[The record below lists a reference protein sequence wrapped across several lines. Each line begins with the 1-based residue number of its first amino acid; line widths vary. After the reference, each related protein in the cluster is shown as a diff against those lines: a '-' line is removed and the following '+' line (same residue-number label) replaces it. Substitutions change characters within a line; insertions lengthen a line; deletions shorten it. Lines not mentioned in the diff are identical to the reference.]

1 MALTTGLRKLVVTT
15 HVASSVGWFGS
26 VAAFFALAI
35 AGVVSRDVDT
45 VRAAFVAMNLIG
57 QFIIVP
63 LGLAALATGLLVS
76 WATPWGLFR
85 YYWVSTKL
93 TLTVGAVVLL
103 LLHQFMAVAAAARRV
118 ALTPPGS
125 VPPTGRLGTQL
136 VVDSGLALVVLA
148 ITTVLSIYK
157 PWGRTRRGRRLA
169 SSSMAEEPLT
179 GSLKIFVAVLVAL
192 VALFL
197 AVHLAG
203 GGMGRHV

>member
-1 MALTTGLRKLVVTT
+1 MTLTPGLRKLVLTT
-15 HVASSVGWFGS
+15 HVASSVGWFGT
-26 VAAFFALAI
+26 VAAFFVLAI
-35 AGVVSRDVDT
+35 AGVVSHDVDT

-93 TLTVGAVVLL
+93 VLTVGAVVLL
-103 LLHQFMAVAAAARRV
+103 LLHQFMAVAAAARQV
-118 ALTPPGS
+118 AVTLPGS

-136 VVDSGLALVVLA
+136 VVDSGLALVVLT

-157 PWGRTRRGRRLA
+157 PWGQTRRGRSLA
-169 SSSMAEEPLT
+169 SPSVAEEPLT
-179 GSLKIFVAVLVAL
+179 GRLKLFFALLLALAAIFV
-192 VALFL
+192 

-203 GGMGRHV
+203 GGMGRHF